1 MGEGTSLKGKDILQ
15 NLVAEGRPQAAGPTS
30 APPMRTSGAV
40 KAMGLGLDRLTA
52 EAAEARLLREQLANS
67 EATQEFD
74 PHLFDPSIVRDR
86 IPSANDPKFVE
97 LKAAIEKN
105 GQQIAIIGRPHPQTP
120 GRYQIAAG
128 HRRCRVALE
137 LGRKV
142 KAVIRHLTDR
152 EMIILQGQEN
162 GPREDLTF
170 IERARF
176 ALQSE
181 NQGLD
186 RDGIADALSVDKPE
200 VSRLL
205 TVAQI
210 LGEDR
215 IVVLGPA
222 PKVGRPRWLK
232 LAAGLEQEGA
242 LAELDALI
250 KTDEFQAADSD
261 KRFAIA
267 LGVLGTHKQVKKR
280 RLSAPTGVAWLETKG
295 RTTRLVCDDEGFSHF
310 LRRRLPGLLEEFK
323 ASPEAAVT
331 KSEEGGSH

>member
-1 MGEGTSLKGKDILQ
+1 MKGKDILQ
-15 NLVAEGRPQAAGPTS
+15 SLVAEGRPQAAGPTA

-52 EAAEARLLREQLANS
+52 EASEARSLREQLANI
-67 EATQEFD
+67 ETTQEFD
-74 PHLFDPSIVRDR
+74 PDLFEPSIVRDR
-86 IPSANDPKFVE
+86 ISSTNDPKFDE

-105 GQQIAIIGRPHPQTP
+105 EQQIAIVARPHPQMP

-128 HRRCRVALE
+128 HRRCRVASE

-142 KAVIRHLTDR
+142 KAVIRQLTDR

-176 ALQSE
+176 AFQSE
-181 NQGLD
+181 IQGMD
-186 RDGIADALSVDKPE
+186 RDGIADALTIDKPE

-205 TVAQI
+205 TVAQT
-210 LGEDR
+210 LGEER
-215 IVVLGPA
+215 IMVLGPA

-232 LAAGLEQEGA
+232 LAAGLEQDGA

-250 KTDEFQAADSD
+250 RTEEFQAADSD
-261 KRFAIA
+261 KRFALA
-267 LGVLGTHKQVKKR
+267 LNVVGTFQQVKKR
-280 RLSAPTGVAWLETKG
+280 RLNALTRVAWLETKG
-295 RTTRLVCDDEGFSHF
+295 RTTRLVCGNEGFSNF
-310 LRRRLPGLLEEFK
+310 LQRRLPDLLEEFK
-323 ASPEAAVT
+323 ASPEASSR
-331 KSEEGGSH
+331 KSEGGGKH